1 MNFFAYDCPKVI
13 LPTARVSGHID
24 VCTEKDVDELTSF
37 LDRFHEEVQVD
48 RKSME
53 EYREDAEN
61 IQEELHML
69 FTDLTCVARRSQSE
83 ELDYYSSDKFGL
95 HFECHR
101 DFEDDGCVLV
111 KAQIA
116 NTSKEDFKGIVHV
129 KLMMDEKEPKFFMPG
144 FMYNIN
150 TADKP
155 SSGRKAFPRIKRNP
169 SGMPESDFFM
179 TRSDRLAEP
188 VSLVYGSK
196 RVRGISA
203 PPYWIR
209 EGGSI
214 LPVSFENG
222 VKKYANALFYQYG
235 GFSCSINDDGRVSVG
250 YTLGYEDAPWL
261 FVQTAK
267 VLEREPVSDEH
278 SFCIRSGE
286 TIEVPIVIYDYKGED
301 ERAIYRAMLHTYSVF
316 HESPRVIPEMNE
328 EKAVALLA
336 GAIRDNAWIEEEKMY
351 SGFVYDREK
360 GPRFNKIGSLSWTN
374 GLAVAVP
381 MLFAA
386 HKLMDGEA
394 RRQSLSFVENVIRH
408 SFNRKSGL
416 LYDAVEDGKWSVH
429 GWWYNGMH
437 SGGHSAYLNGQAV
450 YYVLKAYLSEKAE
463 QGVKHEEWISFV
475 TPVISKMNA
484 ELNSDH
490 EYPFSMSE
498 DTGAGLEY
506 DSMGGAWCLAATA
519 LYEFVTEDKKYVDV
533 LKKSEQHYYD
543 AFVAKCECY
552 GGPLDTDKAVDDEGI
567 LAYVRAVRILH
578 EITQEEYLL
587 DHMRDALY
595 YECSFKLSYNTPVSV
610 PPLSRIGWSSCG
622 GSITSTA
629 NPHVHPMSSTV
640 IPEMKYYARA
650 RDDGYI
656 RSRLDDTIKWSL
668 QTFNMYEK
676 EYGYGGIGWMS
687 ERFCFCRGLLTE
699 KYPDGSPAS
708 TWFALMPWASS
719 SIIEGLTF

>member
-1 MNFFAYDCPKVI
+1 MFSA
-13 LPTARVSGHID
+13 
-24 VCTEKDVDELTSF
+24 
-37 LDRFHEEVQVD
+37 
-48 RKSME
+48 
-53 EYREDAEN
+53 
-61 IQEELHML
+61 
-69 FTDLTCVARRSQSE
+69 DLICVARRAQSE
-83 ELDYYSSDKFGL
+83 ECEYYSGDKFGL
-95 HFECHR
+95 
-101 DFEDDGCVLV
+101 DFDCRKDMEDDGYILV
-111 KAQIA
+111 TAKIT
-116 NTSKEDFKGIVHV
+116 NTSAEDFKGIIHI
-129 KLMMDEKEPKFFMPG
+129 KLMIDEVEPKFFIPG
-144 FMYNIN
+144 FMYNTN
-150 TADKP
+150 TAEKP

-169 SGMPESDFFM
+169 GGMPESDFFM

-188 VSLVYGSK
+188 VSLVYGSGK
-196 RVRGISA
+196 VKGISA
-203 PPYWIR
+203 PPYWVS
-209 EGGSI
+209 EGGRL
-214 LPVSFENG
+214 LPVSFEDG
-222 VKKYANALFYQYG
+222 VKKNSNASFYQYG
-235 GFSCSINDDGRVSVG
+235 GFSCSINDGGRVSVG

-261 FVQTAK
+261 FVQTAR
-267 VLEREPVSDEH
+267 VLEREPVTDDN

-286 TIEVPIVIYDYKGED
+286 SVEIPITIYDHKGED
-301 ERAIYRAMLHTYSVF
+301 ERAIYKALLHTYSVF
-316 HESPRVIPEMNE
+316 HESPRVIPGMSE
-328 EKAVALLA
+328 EKAVTLLT
-336 GAIRDNAWIEEEKMY
+336 GAIRDNAWLEEEKMY
-351 SGFVYDREK
+351 SGFVYDRAE

-386 HKLMDGEA
+386 NKIKDAEA
-394 RRQSLSFVENVIRH
+394 RRQSLSFIENVVSH
-408 SFNRKSGL
+408 SFNQKSGL
-416 LYDAVEDGKWSVH
+416 LYDAVDDGKWSVR

-450 YYVLKAYLSEKAE
+450 YYILKAYLSEKKE
-463 QGVKHEEWISFV
+463 QGAGHEDWISFV
-475 TPVISKMNA
+475 TPVISRMNS
-484 ELNSDH
+484 ELNSDN

-519 LYEFVTEDKKYVDV
+519 LYVSVTEDVQYLDI

-543 AFVAKCECY
+543 TFVAKCECY

-578 EITQEEYLL
+578 EITHEEYLL

-610 PPLSRIGWSSCG
+610 PPLSSIGWSSCG

-629 NPHVHPMSSTV
+629 NPHVHPMSSTI
-640 IPEMKYYARA
+640 IPEMKYYTEV

-668 QTFNMYEK
+668 QTFNTYEK

-699 KYPDGSPAS
+699 KYPDGSTAS